1 LLSRGL
7 FTLNLRVAVSAHV
20 ISTVGHLRL
29 NPNVKIMKPFLFFLL
44 LVFFT
49 LPAFGQK
56 KYREVDLRVSGI
68 GSGTSYSTVVR
79 KLGKPL
85 RSKKERYAADSA
97 CSGAAE
103 THLTLFYSGLEIT
116 LLGDGR
122 GRNLDVYSIEVT
134 SKKWVAS
141 GISIGASIKNILNKF
156 NEPNSK
162 ADISGETVL
171 YYVTKENLG
180 GVNFYFRNNKLV
192 RVAMTETL
200 C

>member
-1 LLSRGL
+1 
-7 FTLNLRVAVSAHV
+7 
-20 ISTVGHLRL
+20 
-29 NPNVKIMKPFLFFLL
+29 MKRFLFLVL
-44 LVFFT
+44 LVFLT
-49 LPAFGQK
+49 LPVFAQK
-56 KYREVDLRVSGI
+56 KLSEIDLRVNGI

-85 RSKKERYAADSA
+85 RRKTERIKASLA
-97 CSGAAE
+97 CSNSAE

-116 LLGDGR
+116 LLGDGK
-122 GRNLDVYSIEVT
+122 GHNLDVYSIEVT

-141 GISIGASIKNILNKF
+141 GISLGAGERDVLNKF
-156 NEPNSK
+156 GEPNSK

-171 YYVTKENLG
+171 YYVTKGNYG
-180 GVNFYFRNNKLV
+180 GVNFYFRDNKLV

>member
-1 LLSRGL
+1 
-7 FTLNLRVAVSAHV
+7 
-20 ISTVGHLRL
+20 
-29 NPNVKIMKPFLFFLL
+29 MKLFLFFVL

-49 LPAFGQK
+49 LPTFGQEH
-56 KYREVDLRVSGI
+56 REVDLRVNGV
-68 GSGTSYSTVVR
+68 GSGTSYATVVR

-97 CSGAAE
+97 CSGSAE

-134 SKKWVAS
+134 SKKWSAS
-141 GISIGASIKNILNKF
+141 GVTLGANINDVRTKF
-156 NEPNSK
+156 GAVDE
-162 ADISGETVL
+162 ETSESNQTIL
-171 YYVTKENLG
+171 YYVTKGNLG
-180 GVNFYFRNNKLV
+180 TVRFYFQNNKLV
-192 RVAMTETL
+192 KVGMTETL